1 MMRWGSRYTIGRRPD
16 SELSN
21 RSHRQPATAQHHAD
35 LALFLSDKL
44 FLTVR
49 HKKKGFRVLVV
60 LDNRVEEWIL
70 GFRV

>member
-1 MMRWGSRYTIGRRPD
+1 MMRSGSRYTIGRRPD
-16 SELSN
+16 SALSN

-49 HKKKGFRVLVV
+49 HKQGFRVLVV
-60 LDNRVEEWIL
+60 PDNRVEN
-70 GFRV
+70 GF